1 MYAALISADDPSLSR
16 ALTFAPRFRSNL
28 TNGNRPEDAAYIS
41 AVPPSSSSRVLMFA
55 PEFSNALTRFK
66 FPFPAAL
73 WMGAILYA
81 FIYFSVPPDN
91 F

>member
-1 MYAALISADDPSLSR
+1 
-16 ALTFAPRFRSNL
+16 
-28 TNGNRPEDAAYIS
+28 
-41 AVPPSSSSRVLMFA
+41 VLMFA

-81 FIYFSVPPDN
+81 FIYFSVPHEREKKWAVY
-91 F
+91 